1 MLHGAD
7 PSTPNQTVC
16 SGTPLTDIEFRIG
29 GGARD
34 VNLSGSLFTS
44 GGYTRANN
52 VVLNDPSN
60 PQILLFMEQH
70 QLLLVQPHLLTKL
83 PQ

>member
-1 MLHGAD
+1 MVLILVHVQEQLNKLDITVVPSSTLVYAGAD

-34 VNLSGSLFTS
+34 VNVSGRFIYPAQEAL
-44 GGYTRANN
+44 
-52 VVLNDPSN
+52 LE
-60 PQILLFMEQH
+60 QIMLC
-70 QLLLVQPHLLTKL
+70 
-83 PQ
+83 